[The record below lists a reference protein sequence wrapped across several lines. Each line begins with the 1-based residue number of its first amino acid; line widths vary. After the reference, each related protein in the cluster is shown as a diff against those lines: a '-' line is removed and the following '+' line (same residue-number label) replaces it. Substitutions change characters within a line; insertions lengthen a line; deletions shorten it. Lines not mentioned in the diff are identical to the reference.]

1 MWNSIL
7 GYDFFVVAF
16 GTLILAVSSAI
27 VGSLSV
33 YKGQSLMGD
42 AVGHSTY
49 PGVVLAFIL
58 MKTRNPFVLMIG
70 AVIIGA
76 IAYFLIQV
84 IEKNSSI
91 GMDASLAIVLSGF
104 FGLGMVLK
112 SYVQGNPHFADAS
125 QAGLKNYIFGSAAFM
140 MKIDVYVILGF
151 SIMTLMLFFIF
162 KRALVITIFDK
173 NYAKSVG
180 IPTGAVEFVLL
191 LMTIIFIA
199 LGLKSVGAI
208 LIASFLVFPCIFANQ
223 CSKNLSTVLFL
234 SSIMAGVSAFIGT
247 FISTQYRG
255 ISTGPMIILCMATFV
270 FIAILFGKYSFV
282 RQNRMIKRKKV

>member
-16 GTLILAVSSAI
+16 GTLILAASSAI

-104 FGLGMVLK
+104 FWTWNGFKKLCSGK
-112 SYVQGNPHFADAS
+112 STFCRC
-125 QAGLKNYIFGSAAFM
+125 
-140 MKIDVYVILGF
+140 F
-151 SIMTLMLFFIF
+151 SGRT
-162 KRALVITIFDK
+162 
-173 NYAKSVG
+173 
-180 IPTGAVEFVLL
+180 
-191 LMTIIFIA
+191 
-199 LGLKSVGAI
+199 
-208 LIASFLVFPCIFANQ
+208 
-223 CSKNLSTVLFL
+223 
-234 SSIMAGVSAFIGT
+234 
-247 FISTQYRG
+247 
-255 ISTGPMIILCMATFV
+255 
-270 FIAILFGKYSFV
+270 
-282 RQNRMIKRKKV
+282 